1 MSVPWIA
8 LRYVMLVFITV
19 PPESIAR
26 NRSGDAR
33 TYRSELRQEQA
44 EQTRS
49 RVISAAG
56 RLFAEYGYART
67 TLNKIAEAAGVSPET
82 VQGHGPKAALLIA
95 AIEFAAVG
103 VAGEK
108 NVLNL
113 EVGKRFVAI
122 EDPVEALD
130 YLVEEQS
137 EVHQRTAG
145 LAPALMGG
153 ANADPELDRFLTEL
167 LVGVTGQARRIL
179 TVCRDRG
186 WLRDD
191 VPFDELVET
200 SAIIMSTD
208 TYLRITRHDGWTIP
222 KYRAWCRRMFAET
235 VFAVDQSRS

>member
-1 MSVPWIA
+1 M
-8 LRYVMLVFITV
+8 
-19 PPESIAR
+19 
-26 NRSGDAR
+26 
-33 TYRSELRQEQA
+33 RQEQA

-56 RLFAEYGYART
+56 RLFAEYGYGRT

-82 VQGHGPKAALLIA
+82 VQGQGPKAALLIA
-95 AIEFAAVG
+95 AIEIAAVG

-108 NVLNL
+108 NVMNL

-122 EDPVEALD
+122 EDAHEALD
-130 YLVEEQS
+130 YIIEAQT

-145 LAPALMGG
+145 LARALTSG
-153 ANADPELDRFLTEL
+153 ANADPELDRYRTEL
-167 LVGVTGQARRIL
+167 LVGVTRQVRRIL

-191 VPFDELVET
+191 VPLGELVET
-200 SAIIMSTD
+200 YAVIMSMD
-208 TYLRITRHDGWTIP
+208 TYLHMTQYDGWTLTR
-222 KYRAWCRRMFAET
+222 YRAWCRRMVSET

>member
-1 MSVPWIA
+1 
-8 LRYVMLVFITV
+8 MLVFITV
-19 PPESIAR
+19 PPDSIAQ
-26 NRSGDAR
+26 NRSRDSR

-108 NVLNL
+108 NILNL
-113 EVGKRFVAI
+113 EIGKRFVAI
-122 EDPVEALD
+122 EDPGEALD
-130 YLVEEQS
+130 YLVEELS

-145 LAPALMGG
+145 LAPALRGG
-153 ANADPELDRFLTEL
+153 ANADPELDRYRTEL
-167 LVGVTGQARRIL
+167 LVSVTGQARRVSTIF
-179 TVCRDRG
+179 RDRG

-191 VPFDELVET
+191 VPFDDLVET
-200 SAIIMSTD
+200 GAIIMSVD
-208 TYLRITRHDGWTIP
+208 TYIRITHYDGWSLP
-222 KYRAWCRRMFAET
+222 RYRAWCRRMFAET
-235 VFAVDQSRS
+235 VFAVDQLQS